1 MGKRSLSFGGFCNH
15 SIGKLVAT
23 AQIPRALPLKWLTN
37 TPKWV
42 EQWPLPQMKLEALEQ
57 LVQEQLQLGHIE
69 PSTSPWNSPVFVIKK
84 KSGKWRMLTDL
95 REVNKCI
102 EPMGALQLGLPSPAL
117 IPQNCSLMVL
127 DLKDCFFTIP
137 LQLQDRNKFAF
148 TIPVLNHVQ
157 PVKRY
162 QWTVLPQGM
171 INSPTLCQEFVAR
184 SFQSLRQE
192 YPNCILY
199 DLYG

>member
-1 MGKRSLSFGGFCNH
+1 MGERSSLSFGGFCNH

-23 AQIPRALPLKWLTN
+23 AQIPWALPLKWLTN

-84 KSGKWRMLTDL
+84 KSGKRRMLTDL

-102 EPMGALQLGLPSPAL
+102 EPIGSLQLGLPSPAL
-117 IPQNCSLMVL
+117 IPQNWSLMVL
-127 DLKDCFFTIP
+127 DLKDCFFFLPFLCNCKIEINLL
-137 LQLQDRNKFAF
+137 LQFLFL
-148 TIPVLNHVQ
+148 IMLS
-157 PVKRY
+157 
-162 QWTVLPQGM
+162 LLSI
-171 INSPTLCQEFVAR
+171 ING
-184 SFQSLRQE
+184 QSYHKE
-192 YPNCILY
+192 W
-199 DLYG
+199 

>member
-1 MGKRSLSFGGFCNH
+1 MGERSSLSFGGFCNH

-95 REVNKCI
+95 QEVNKCI

-117 IPQNCSLMVL
+117 IPQNWSLMVL
-127 DLKDCFFTIP
+127 DLKDCFCLFVCLFLPFPYNFKIEINLL
-137 LQLQDRNKFAF
+137 LQFLFL
-148 TIPVLNHVQ
+148 IMLNLLNV
-157 PVKRY
+157 
-162 QWTVLPQGM
+162 
-171 INSPTLCQEFVAR
+171 ING
-184 SFQSLRQE
+184 QSYRKE
-192 YPNCILY
+192 
-199 DLYG
+199 